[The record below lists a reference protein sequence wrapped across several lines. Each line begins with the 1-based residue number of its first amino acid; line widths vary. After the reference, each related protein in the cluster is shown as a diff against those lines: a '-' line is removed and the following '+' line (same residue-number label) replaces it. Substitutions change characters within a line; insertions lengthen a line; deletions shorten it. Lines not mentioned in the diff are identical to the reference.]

1 LVVYILDQNEIVF
14 LKMAFEEEQRRD
26 KMKRYS
32 VKEFVKVVEES
43 DIVYG
48 TCSLNAAMN
57 IESRIRKKS
66 LLKQLESASVNV
78 DELGI
83 FASFSTDTKG
93 RKILKL
99 V

>member
-1 LVVYILDQNEIVF
+1 MVVYILDQNEIVF

-26 KMKRYS
+26 KMKKYTLE
-32 VKEFVKVVEES
+32 EFVKVVEES
-43 DIVYG
+43 DLIYG
-48 TCSLNAAMN
+48 AVSLNAAMN
-57 IESRIRKKS
+57 VESRIRKKS
-66 LLKQLESASVNV
+66 LLKRLETASSKV

-83 FASFSTDTKG
+83 FASVGTDYKG